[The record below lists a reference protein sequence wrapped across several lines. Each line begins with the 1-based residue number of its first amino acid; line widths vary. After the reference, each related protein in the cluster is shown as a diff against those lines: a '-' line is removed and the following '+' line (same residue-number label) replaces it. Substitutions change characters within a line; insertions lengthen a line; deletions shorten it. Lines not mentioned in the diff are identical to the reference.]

1 MGTPRPSHAT
11 GHGHEADP
19 PVPTPRSRG
28 RPIVPVPKAEHSRSA
43 ASADSFSVI
52 PPPGLSDDT
61 GTMSPSTINPY
72 LRDAVLTASP
82 EQLQLMLYDGAI
94 RFASQGRAGIVAKDY
109 EKSYEKFTRAQ
120 QIVLEMHKGLNFE
133 VNAELCRRMAALYM
147 FIYNKLVD
155 ACVKRETQYVDDALT
170 ILRMERETWQL
181 LVDKVSA
188 LNQGEEAAAEDAVGT
203 ALVVEG

>member
-1 MGTPRPSHAT
+1 M
-11 GHGHEADP
+11 
-19 PVPTPRSRG
+19 
-28 RPIVPVPKAEHSRSA
+28 SA
-43 ASADSFSVI
+43 
-52 PPPGLSDDT
+52 
-61 GTMSPSTINPY
+61 STLNPY

-94 RFASQGRAGIVAKDY
+94 RFASQGRAGIVEKDY

-147 FIYNKLVD
+147 FVYNKLVD
-155 ACVKRETQYVDDALT
+155 ACVKRETQHVDDALT

-188 LNQGEEAAAEDAVGT
+188 LNEGDEAVAEGSVGT
-203 ALVVEG
+203 TLVVEG

>member
-19 PVPTPRSRG
+19 PVSTPRSRR
-28 RPIVPVPKAEHSRSA
+28 RPIVPVPKAEHSHSA

-188 LNQGEEAAAEDAVGT
+188 LNQGEEAAAEEAVGT
-203 ALVVEG
+203 TLVVEG